1 MKPTTVYRDS
11 GCQNC
16 ENLRQENDR
25 LQQRLI
31 WRARFRDWLEYA
43 ETALTM
49 LAFVGPIVG
58 LVYLLVTI
66 DTRVKSSNTQT
77 FRHAQK
83 VCGNHMKLGWI
94 SSHANRTVRMP
105 NYPNFRYE
113 LCPIIVARRDWST
126 NSAESNVRR
135 ALEYATGD
143 WESE

>member
-43 ETALTM
+43 
-49 LAFVGPIVG
+49 
-58 LVYLLVTI
+58 
-66 DTRVKSSNTQT
+66 
-77 FRHAQK
+77 
-83 VCGNHMKLGWI
+83 
-94 SSHANRTVRMP
+94 
-105 NYPNFRYE
+105 
-113 LCPIIVARRDWST
+113 
-126 NSAESNVRR
+126 
-135 ALEYATGD
+135 TGD